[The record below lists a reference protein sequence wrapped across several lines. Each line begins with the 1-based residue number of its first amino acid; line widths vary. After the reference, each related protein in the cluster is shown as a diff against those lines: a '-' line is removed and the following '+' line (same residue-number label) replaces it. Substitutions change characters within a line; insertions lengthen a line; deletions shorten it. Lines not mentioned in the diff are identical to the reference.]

1 MAEKTFLQ
9 AICDAQFEE
18 MARDK
23 NVFIMGEDVEANM
36 FGTTTGM
43 IEKFGAERVK
53 DTPIAEAGMAG
64 VAAGAAMVGMRPIVD
79 FTIAPFLYPAMDQIV
94 SIISKSRY
102 LYGGQAKVPVVL
114 RANMIYGNG
123 NAAQHSDRPY
133 AMFMHMPGLKIMVPS
148 SPYEMKGLMKTAI
161 RDDDPVLSFEDA
173 ALWSMKSDI
182 PGEEYLIPFG
192 KAEIRRKGKNCTVV
206 GIGAMANIASQAA
219 EELAGE
225 EIDVEVIDPRTLAP
239 LDTAT
244 ILESVAKT
252 GRLVIV
258 DCGFGRCSAASE
270 ISAIVSDEGFW
281 DLRAPIVRV
290 TTENTHIPFS
300 PTAEKGLYPNK
311 DKVVAAVKR
320 TMS

>member
-1 MAEKTFLQ
+1 MAELTFLQ
-9 AICDAQFEE
+9 AIQAAQFEE
-18 MARDK
+18 MKRDDH
-23 NVFIMGEDVEANM
+23 VFIMGEDVEANM

-43 IEKFGAERVK
+43 LEAFGDERVR

-79 FTIAPFLYPAMDQIV
+79 FTIAPFLYPAFDQITN
-94 SIISKSRY
+94 IIAKSRY

-123 NAAQHSDRPY
+123 NAAQHSDRSYPV
-133 AMFMHMPGLKIMVPS
+133 FMNTPGLKIIVPS
-148 SPYEMKGLMKTAI
+148 SAYEMKGLLKAAI

-173 ALWSMKSDI
+173 ALWTSTSEI
-182 PGEEYLIPFG
+182 PDEEYVIPLG
-192 KAEIRRKGKNCTVV
+192 KANVERKGQDCTIVA
-206 GIGAMANIASQAA
+206 IGAMMNHARTAA
-219 EELAGE
+219 DELAKDG
-225 EIDVEVIDPRTLAP
+225 VSCEVIDMRTVAP

-244 ILESVAKT
+244 VLESVART

-258 DCGFGRCSAASE
+258 DVAFGTCSVASE
-270 ISAIVSDEGFW
+270 ISAVVSDEGFW
-281 DLRAPIVRV
+281 DLRSPIIRV

-300 PTAEKGLYPNK
+300 AAESHLYPSK
-311 DKVVAAVKR
+311 DKVLKAVRR

>member
-1 MAEKTFLQ
+1 MPKLTFLQ
-9 AICDAQFEE
+9 AIHAAQFEE
-18 MARDK
+18 MERDK

-43 IEKFGAERVK
+43 LEKFGHERVR

-79 FTIAPFLYPAMDQIV
+79 FTIAPFLYPAYDQII

-133 AMFMHMPGLKIMVPS
+133 PAFMNMPGLKIIVPS
-148 SPYEMKGLMKTAI
+148 SAYEMKGLMKTAI
-161 RDDDPVLSFEDA
+161 RDDDPVMSFEDA
-173 ALWSMKSDI
+173 KLWSSSSEI
-182 PGEEYLIPFG
+182 PDEEYLIPFG
-192 KAEIRRKGKNCTVV
+192 KANIARTGKHCTIVA
-206 GIGAMANIASQAA
+206 IGAMMQLANAA
-219 EELAGE
+219 ADELVQDGIE
-225 EIDVEVIDPRTLAP
+225 CEVIDPRTIAP
-239 LDTAT
+239 LDTT
-244 ILESVAKT
+244 TVLESVART

-258 DCGFGRCSAASE
+258 DVAFGTCSVASE
-270 ISAIVSDEGFW
+270 ISAVVSDEGFW
-281 DLRAPIVRV
+281 DLRAPIIRV

-300 PTAEKGLYPNK
+300 VAENGLYPSK
-311 DKVVAAVKR
+311 EKVIAAVRR

>member
-1 MAEKTFLQ
+1 MPKLTYLQ
-9 AICDAQFEE
+9 AIQAAQFEE
-18 MARDK
+18 MQRDK
-23 NVFIMGEDVEANM
+23 NVFVMGEDVQCNM

-43 IEKFGAERVK
+43 IEAFGEDRVR

-79 FTIAPFLYPAMDQIV
+79 FTIAPFLYPAYDQII
-94 SIISKSRY
+94 SIIAKSRY

-133 AMFMHMPGLKIMVPS
+133 PMFMNMPGLKIMVPS
-148 SPYEMKGLMKTAI
+148 SAYEMKGLMKTAI
-161 RDDDPVLSFEDA
+161 RDDDPVMSFEDA
-173 ALWSMKSDI
+173 MLWSASSDI
-182 PGEEYLIPFG
+182 PDDEYLIPFG
-192 KAEIRRKGKNCTVV
+192 KANVARAGTDCTIVA
-206 GIGAMANIASQAA
+206 IGAMMLHATAA
-219 EELAGE
+219 ADELAQDG
-225 EIDVEVIDPRTLAP
+225 VLCEVIDPRTVAP
-239 LDTAT
+239 LDFAT

-258 DCGFGRCSAASE
+258 DVSFGTCSAASE
-270 ISAIVSDEGFW
+270 ISAVVSDEGFW

-300 PTAEKGLYPNK
+300 TAETQLYPSK
-311 DKVVAAVKR
+311 DKVVAAVRR
-320 TMS
+320 TLS

>member
-1 MAEKTFLQ
+1 MPKLTYLQ
-9 AICDAQFEE
+9 AIQAAQFEE
-18 MARDK
+18 MQRDK
-23 NVFIMGEDVEANM
+23 NVFVMGEDVQCNM

-43 IEKFGAERVK
+43 IEAFGEDRVR

-79 FTIAPFLYPAMDQIV
+79 FTIAPFLYPAYDQII
-94 SIISKSRY
+94 SIIAKSRY

-133 AMFMHMPGLKIMVPS
+133 PMFMNMPGLKIMVPS
-148 SPYEMKGLMKTAI
+148 SAYEMKGLMKTAI
-161 RDDDPVLSFEDA
+161 RDDDPVMSFEDA
-173 ALWSMKSDI
+173 MLWSASSDI
-182 PGEEYLIPFG
+182 PDDEYLIPFG
-192 KAEIRRKGKNCTVV
+192 KANVARAGTDCTIVA
-206 GIGAMANIASQAA
+206 IGAMMLHATAA
-219 EELAGE
+219 ADELAQDG
-225 EIDVEVIDPRTLAP
+225 VLCEVIDPRTVAP
-239 LDTAT
+239 LDFAT

-258 DCGFGRCSAASE
+258 DVAFGTCSAASE
-270 ISAIVSDEGFW
+270 ISAVVSDEGFW

-300 PTAEKGLYPNK
+300 AAETQLYPSK
-311 DKVVAAVKR
+311 DKVAAAVRR
-320 TMS
+320 TLS